1 MDIEEQKI
9 TYNQLLANYIKEAPG
24 KMFIFE
30 VTKCCFYSTLV
41 YMYKDERIVELYN
54 RVSHHF
60 GTTVVS
66 LHIVGANN
74 VRIPIP
80 LNGIM
85 TVKEF
90 VNQHRDGNQPNLM
103 PIYDLPMPVVYRIHY
118 YDGFHCLDHPV
129 NPEIVT

>member
-1 MDIEEQKI
+1 MDAEEQKI
-9 TYNQLLANYIKEAPG
+9 TYNQLLENYIKEVPG

-41 YMYKDERIVELYN
+41 FMYKDERIVELYN

-60 GTTVVS
+60 GATVVS
-66 LHIVGANN
+66 LHIVGANE

-80 LNGIM
+80 LNGMM

-90 VNQHRDGNQPNLM
+90 VSQHRDGTQPNM
-103 PIYDLPMPVVYRIHY
+103 TPIYDLPLPVVYRIY
-118 YDGFHCLDHPV
+118 YDDGFHCINHPV
-129 NPEIVT
+129 NAEIVT